1 MQNADASLGFRPLV
15 RFGINLDHTW
25 DCPDPGEVDK
35 APRHRNIRDI
45 HRPDLVRSRDLNLT
59 LANFRT
65 GKCTKCPRIRG
76 ARGYLIGPGR
86 AQNLR
91 KFSETSEMP
100 AKWPFPGPE
109 NWPKSS

>member
-45 HRPDLVRSRDLNLT
+45 HRPDLVRSRVSM
-59 LANFRT
+59 
-65 GKCTKCPRIRG
+65 PRKNRG
-76 ARGYLIGPGR
+76 GSCGQAPGWWCVR
-86 AQNLR
+86 
-91 KFSETSEMP
+91 
-100 AKWPFPGPE
+100 
-109 NWPKSS
+109 

>member
-45 HRPDLVRSRDLNLT
+45 HRPDLARSRDLNSM
-59 LANFRT
+59 
-65 GKCTKCPRIRG
+65 PR
-76 ARGYLIGPGR
+76 
-86 AQNLR
+86 
-91 KFSETSEMP
+91 K
-100 AKWPFPGPE
+100 K
-109 NWPKSS
+109 